1 MIKKFLFA
9 SIAACTLLTGITSC
23 GNSTGNE
30 EHADTH
36 EDHEHHTSAIHPE
49 GTDPRNIDPIC
60 DMIRDETWTDYMV
73 YNNDSV
79 WFCSEYCKEA
89 FAANPEKYRN

>member
-1 MIKKFLFA
+1 MKKLLLLFP
-9 SIAACTLLTGITSC
+9 IAACTLLIGVTSC
-23 GNSTGNE
+23 GNSTSE

-36 EDHEHHTSAIHPE
+36 EAHAPHMSVVHPE
-49 GTDPRNIDPIC
+49 GTDPKNIDPIC
-60 DMIRDETWTDYMV
+60 DMVRDETWTDYMV

-79 WFCSEYCKEA
+79 WFCSEYCKDA

>member
-1 MIKKFLFA
+1 MKKFFLLLP
-9 SIAACTLLTGITSC
+9 IAACTLFASC
-23 GNSTGNE
+23 GNATDE
-30 EHADTH
+30 HHADTH
-36 EDHEHHTSAIHPE
+36 EAHAPHTSVVHPE
-49 GTDPRNIDPIC
+49 GTDPKNIDPIC

-79 WFCSEYCKEA
+79 WFCSEYCKDA